1 MKCCVC
7 LLRGREGLGLPT
19 AAQPLVAVGRSLQ
32 NYRAALGLR
41 AGHPGE
47 RQAGGSRVGAPRR
60 QTAPTERAAGS
71 PWGAEGAGGSHSPPR
86 RGPGRAQRRGW
97 MLVEGTGDSS
107 PRKGVCHTPCP
118 RAASASGGHV
128 GGTGPCP
135 ARAQPPGGN
144 AVLLK
149 RGTGERC
156 SSEPFPPLG
165 CQSVCLASAP
175 QSCVLTVRRFV
186 GSVLKCFAESGP
198 RRSHCSLIIL
208 SCIHVLFSLGFQ
220 QVLEAE
226 VSASAM
232 PRARKSQIFYW
243 CSSSDLGLW
252 AFVIPQRR
260 STDAQQHQAS
270 RWIEVH
276 TRKKIVKC
284 L

>member
-1 MKCCVC
+1 MSHTVPQGCQRFWGACGGHGTVS
-7 LLRGREGLGLPT
+7 GQGT
-19 AAQPLVAVGRSLQ
+19 ASWGQR
-32 NYRAALGLR
+32 
-41 AGHPGE
+41 
-47 RQAGGSRVGAPRR
+47 GAPEEGDRGKV
-60 QTAPTERAAGS
+60 QFRA
-71 PWGAEGAGGSHSPPR
+71 
-86 RGPGRAQRRGW
+86 
-97 MLVEGTGDSS
+97 V
-107 PRKGVCHTPCP
+107 
-118 RAASASGGHV
+118 
-128 GGTGPCP
+128 
-135 ARAQPPGGN
+135 
-144 AVLLK
+144 
-149 RGTGERC
+149 
-156 SSEPFPPLG
+156 PPLG

-186 GSVLKCFAESGP
+186 GSVLKCFAQSGP

-208 SCIHVLFSLGFQ
+208 SCIHVLFFLGFQ

-276 TRKKIVKC
+276 TRKKTVKC